1 MRFLKLRLFPRTAAH
16 PNQSCGN
23 IARKKGGGQRRHGL
37 DRHIMNPVSAFAIY
51 FIIWWISLFAILS
64 IGLKTQDETGEVV
77 PGTSA
82 SAPQGSHM
90 WRVVLINTLIATL
103 LFAVFYYV
111 FAVRGWNFDQLP
123 QMIPTSENSNG

>member
-1 MRFLKLRLFPRTAAH
+1 
-16 PNQSCGN
+16 
-23 IARKKGGGQRRHGL
+23 
-37 DRHIMNPVSAFAIY
+37 MNPVSAFAIY

-64 IGLKTQDETGEVV
+64 VGLKTQDETGEVV

-123 QMIPTSENSNG
+123 QIIPSSANSSG